1 MASGDT
7 IGSKE
12 TSDSLLSSVIGGS
25 EETFTYECDACKLD
39 GHTKEGTFYCCSC
52 EDYLCSECESFHKK
66 VKVTRSHEIVAAD
79 KIPHKSYS
87 QKQVMGHS
95 GKSKQDELCSCN
107 QHRDVEYYC
116 KEHVEVFCSL
126 CKIVHHNRCSIAT
139 IDEMCSDRAF
149 PDKFT
154 STLRKVDL
162 FIQKAQVVEKK
173 NNEAS
178 NKLETMELSCRGAVK
193 EIRMQTNLLFD
204 KLEEKALNELKKKKK
219 EQSDL
224 LKEGKTTI
232 NSTLHLLISDKQRR
246 HQVIQDQDKRQMF
259 ITCAKI
265 NKTLPSYE
273 ATINLCQDKLI
284 CPNLTFEKHR
294 YLADLHE
301 KLDSLGI
308 INSSLSLTE
317 VMKTNFM
324 HVDVK
329 SHRIVDVKDGS
340 DNKTPWVTGAVFLKK
355 NMELL
360 IADYENKRLTLF
372 DPTVCSKLASIQCD
386 ACPWDIAHFDDQYVL
401 VSFPDIKELRY
412 LQVRNLKFG
421 LTIKLKESIK
431 GVAVVKDSIFVACQ
445 SEKYAV
451 LKLDRNGT
459 ILHTVEKNQ
468 LGRLYSGSNRYYIAA
483 SYKEDQVYLQ
493 DDTRILCTAP
503 TSKVIFTYTDSEM
516 TGARGFILDGQD
528 NLLVCCISSHNL
540 HVFEHGGSK
549 HKTLLSEKDQIPKP
563 YAVAFRAKD
572 DTLAVGDWDKGQ
584 LHILT
589 LVGK

>member
-39 GHTKEGTFYCCSC
+39 GHTKEGKFYCCSC

-87 QKQVMGHS
+87 QKQVMGYS
-95 GKSKQDELCSCN
+95 GKPKQDELCACN

-116 KEHVEVFCSL
+116 EEHVEVFCSL
-126 CKIVHHNRCSIAT
+126 CKNVHHNRCSIAT

-149 PDKFT
+149 PDNFT
-154 STLRKVDL
+154 STLKKVDL
-162 FIQKAQVVEKK
+162 FIQKAQELENK

-193 EIRMQTNLLFD
+193 EVRMQMNLLLD
-204 KLEEKALNELKKKKK
+204 KLEEKALNELKIKEK

-224 LKEGKTTI
+224 LKEGETTL
-232 NSTLHLLISDKQRR
+232 NSTLHLLISDKQRGD
-246 HQVIQDQDKRQMF
+246 QVIQNEDKRQMF
-259 ITCAKI
+259 ITCTKI

-284 CPNLTFEKHR
+284 GPSLIFEKNR
-294 YLADLHE
+294 YITDLLE

-308 INSSLSLTE
+308 INSNLSFTE
-317 VMKTNFM
+317 VMNLNFM
-324 HVDVK
+324 DAEVK
-329 SHRIVDVKDGS
+329 AHRIVDMKDVS
-340 DNKTPWVTGAVFLKK
+340 DNLKPWIRGTVFLK

-360 IADYENKRLTLF
+360 IADYHNKRLTLF
-372 DPTVCSKLASIQCD
+372 DPSVCSKLATIRCD
-386 ACPWDIAHFDDQYVL
+386 ASPWDIALVDNKYVL
-401 VSFPDIKELRY
+401 VSFPDVKELRY
-412 LQVRNLKFG
+412 LHVNNIKFG
-421 LTIKLKESIK
+421 QIIKLKESIK
-431 GVAVVKDSIFVACQ
+431 GVTVMHDSIVVACK
-445 SEKYAV
+445 SREYAV
-451 LKLDRNGT
+451 LILDRSGT
-459 ILHTVEKNQ
+459 ILHTVTTRQ
-468 LGRLYSGSNRYYIAA
+468 LEGLYSGPNRYYVAV
-483 SYKEDQVYLQ
+483 SYKEDQVYIQ
-493 DDTRILCTAP
+493 ADTNIICLTLTGEIIC
-503 TSKVIFTYTDSEM
+503 TYTDSAL
-516 TGARGFILDGQD
+516 TGARGFALDCQD

-549 HKTLLSEKDQIPKP
+549 HKTLLSENDQIPKP

-572 DTLAVGDWDKGQ
+572 GTLAVSDWDKGQ